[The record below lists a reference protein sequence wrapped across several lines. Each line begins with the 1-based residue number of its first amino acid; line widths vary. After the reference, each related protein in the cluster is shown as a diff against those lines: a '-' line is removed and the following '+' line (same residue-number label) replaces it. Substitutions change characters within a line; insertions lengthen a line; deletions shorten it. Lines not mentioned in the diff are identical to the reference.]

1 MIRRLWL
8 LVSLAAAMIFAAPLY
23 VNLPALLDFLS
34 IATLDAAVIALMKS
48 DPAVFLVGRVASGAL
63 IFTVMGYGVL
73 AAVEGVLVTSSRA
86 RLFRAMAEA
95 TSRTPFNA
103 TEFRECFAAAPFLA
117 DIADAYS
124 SHLINIHNDIRGRKG
139 QESSMERVQGLVSAI
154 GFFGPDA
161 LVDRR
166 LFWWL
171 FAPLPI
177 VLLGFG
183 ALIAATVFVRVGV
196 GVSDAIAPAPAI
208 GSIVA
213 LIAALALAGATL
225 IYALSRALRLYRR
238 AQAADFCDAL
248 DALLDVAPMEKQFKA
263 LLSASHVHARA
274 LEGAVQNLGVAMD
287 ERLAAIDG
295 GVKGLGRTLAG
306 DLEAALKEPLD
317 TIAKAAAAANSDQ
330 SAQVQNLLR
339 VTLKSFVSELE
350 KQVTGHAKTIDVSLA
365 AAANAADKIEKSFA
379 ETTRTFTKVSRA
391 QANEL
396 SDALQRGIK
405 ALAEFEKRS
414 RSDVAAD
421 IKTVAERLEKI
432 AETIAPMVEEV
443 KNNQAALLS
452 AVNGDAS
459 AAKAITNAAQDL
471 NAAARAGKETL
482 EGFVTL
488 ARELREASR
497 AIGNSAQQSGP
508 ARPASV
514 SSGKNFG
521 EELKK
526 LRELADERKLP
537 EL

>member
-23 VNLPALLDFLS
+23 GNLPGLLGFLS
-34 IATLDAAVIALMKS
+34 IATLDASVIALMKN
-48 DPAVFLVGRVASGAL
+48 DPAAFLVGRVVSGAL
-63 IFTVMGYGVL
+63 IFTVMGFGVL
-73 AAVEGVLVTSSRA
+73 AVVEGILVTSSRA
-86 RLFRAMAEA
+86 RLFRAIAEA

-139 QESSMERVQGLVSAI
+139 QETSMERVQGLVSAA

-183 ALIAATVFVRVGV
+183 SLIAATVFVRVGV
-196 GVSDAIAPAPAI
+196 SGAIAPAPTA
-208 GSIVA
+208 GSVVA

-238 AQAADFCDAL
+238 AQAADFCVAL
-248 DALLDVAPMEKQFKA
+248 DSLLDVAPIEKQFKT

-274 LEGAVQNLGVAMD
+274 LEGAIQNLGVAMD

-295 GVKGLGRTLAG
+295 GVKGLGRTLKG
-306 DLEAALKEPLD
+306 DLEAALKDPLD
-317 TIAKAAAAANSDQ
+317 NIAKAAVATNSDQ
-330 SAQVQNLLR
+330 GAQVHNLLR

-379 ETTRTFTKVSRA
+379 ETTKTFTKVSRT

-421 IKTVAERLEKI
+421 VKTVAERLEKI
-432 AETIAPMVEEV
+432 ADVIAPMVEEV
-443 KNNQAALLS
+443 KNNQTALLS

-471 NAAARAGKETL
+471 NAAAMAGKETL
-482 EGFVTL
+482 EGLVTL

-497 AIGNSAQQSGP
+497 AIRNSGQPSAP
-508 ARPASV
+508 LRPTPI

-521 EELKK
+521 EDLKK
-526 LRELADERKLP
+526 LRELADEHKLP

>member
-171 FAPLPI
+171 FAPLPT
-177 VLLGFG
+177 VLIGFG
-183 ALIAATVFVRVGV
+183 GIIAATVFVRVGV
-196 GVSDAIAPAPAI
+196 SSAIAPAPAA
-208 GSIVA
+208 GSVVA

-238 AQAADFCDAL
+238 AQAADFCAAL

-514 SSGKNFG
+514 GSGKSFG

>member
-8 LVSLAAAMIFAAPLY
+8 LVSLAAAMVFAAPLY
-23 VNLPALLDFLS
+23 GNLPALLDFLS
-34 IATLDAAVIALMKS
+34 IATLDASIIAAMKN
-48 DPAVFLVGRVASGAL
+48 DPAVFLVGRVVGGAL

-73 AAVEGVLVTSSRA
+73 AVVEGILVTSSRA

-139 QESSMERVQGLVSAI
+139 QEASMERVQGLVSSVD
-154 GFFGPDA
+154 FFGPNA
-161 LVDRR
+161 LVERR

-171 FAPLPI
+171 FAPLPV

-183 ALIAATVFVRVGV
+183 GLIAATVYVRVGIN
-196 GVSDAIAPAPAI
+196 SALAAAPTAA
-208 GSIVA
+208 SVVA
-213 LIAALALAGATL
+213 LIAALTLAGVTL
-225 IYALSRALRLYRR
+225 IYALSRALYLYRR
-238 AQAADFCDAL
+238 AQAADFCTAVDS
-248 DALLDVAPMEKQFKA
+248 LLDVAPLEKQVKA

-274 LEGAVQNLGVAMD
+274 LEGAVQNLGVALD

-295 GVKGLGRTLAG
+295 GVKGLGRTLKG
-306 DLEAALKEPLD
+306 DLETALKEPLD
-317 TIAKAAAAANSDQ
+317 TIAKAATAANSDQ

-379 ETTRTFTKVSRA
+379 ETTKTFSKVSRA

-421 IKTVAERLEKI
+421 VNAVAERLEKI
-432 AETIAPMVEEV
+432 AEAIAPMVEEV
-443 KNNQAALLS
+443 RNNQAALLS

-471 NAAARAGKETL
+471 NAAAKAGKETL

-488 ARELREASR
+488 ARELRAASQTI
-497 AIGNSAQQSGP
+497 AQSGQP
-508 ARPASV
+508 SGLARPAAI
-514 SSGKNFG
+514 SSGKSFG

-526 LRELADERKLP
+526 LRELAGERKLP